1 MSKKE
6 GKGVDRSDNQMDGNV
21 MQSENA
27 FLNEFE
33 SSLKEMQL
41 MREHKVHKP
50 SWRELFSSKDEEKH
64 K

>member
-1 MSKKE
+1 
-6 GKGVDRSDNQMDGNV
+6 MDGNV